1 MQFSLPSP
9 LHFLSCHSNIL
20 ILSLI
25 GHPRSLNSNSNSSVG
40 GQSPQ
45 LIRIDLDKPTEVEN
59 IDLPI
64 PPPVNT
70 RDGIVTALHRV
81 HIDPTGRHA
90 IISTTNGDNFYVF
103 IGTLPVG
110 GAPSSGRRARP
121 LARLKGALIESV
133 SWNPS
138 SSPASSASFSTR
150 EILLGTHSGQILET
164 TLLDPA
170 LAESSS
176 FSIPVPGRSGA
187 PERYVKLLFTL
198 PERQPI
204 SGLKCETWGKKAAI
218 IVTTQS
224 RIYQF
229 VGSISGRKEEDGGM
243 LEIAFA
249 PYISGEVQPSEL
261 LRIIFQRYVTE

>member
-1 MQFSLPSP
+1 M
-9 LHFLSCHSNIL
+9 
-20 ILSLI
+20 
-25 GHPRSLNSNSNSSVG
+25 
-40 GQSPQ
+40 
-45 LIRIDLDKPTEVEN
+45 DKPTEVEN

-64 PPPVNT
+64 PPPANT
-70 RDGIVTALHRV
+70 RDGIVTSLHRV
-81 HIDPTGRHA
+81 HVDPSGRHA
-90 IISTTNGDNFYVF
+90 LISTTNGDNFSVF

-110 GAPSSGRRARP
+110 GTPSSGRRARP

-150 EILLGTHSGQILET
+150 EILLGTHSGQIIET
-164 TLLDPA
+164 TLIDPT

-187 PERYVKLLFTL
+187 PERYFKLLYTL
-198 PERQPI
+198 PERQAI
-204 SGLKCETWGKKAAI
+204 SGLRFETWGKRSAV

-229 VGSISGRKEEDGGM
+229 VGNLKKRKEEDGGM
-243 LEIAFA
+243 LEATFA
-249 PYISGEVQPSEL
+249 PYNSGEVQPSES
-261 LRIIFQRYVTE
+261 RIYTIYYTHY